1 MQSISL
7 YRVETVPVPITT
19 SHTDAHPEWRWG
31 AEGEGAEGEGAGT
44 AEGEGAGTAEGEGA
58 GTAEGEGAGTAEGVQ
73 RVRRVWCRWG
83 RVQGCRGVGV

>member
-44 AEGEGAGTAEGEGA
+44 AEG
-58 GTAEGEGAGTAEGVQ
+58 VQ